1 MTAPGKGKIQEGATN
16 IEGKIKAGI
25 RHPVGES
32 RLENAG
38 KIQENVMTTST
49 FTIKNKGE
57 FI

>member
-1 MTAPGKGKIQEGATN
+1 MTAPGKEKIQDGATN
-16 IEGKIKAGI
+16 MNGKIKAGI
-25 RHPVGES
+25 GHPVGES
-32 RLENAG
+32 KLENAG